1 MLTHNELSRVWF
13 FFVNIYV
20 EISSHNSVWIVS
32 LKCLNVSQGS
42 RHLSVRHFRQIR
54 TYRLKRAVAYEN
66 LPSKQ
71 MRCSCVGARL
81 ALHTIKL
88 EPQRSKMWNGRI
100 NRSQDDALFFVS
112 WEYEFFY
119 SWACYV
125 TSIRRWTFFECI
137 WTYIFIIA
145 ANMSAEPSKT
155 WRIFSLC
162 RCEQ

>member
-1 MLTHNELSRVWF
+1 MATVKERMLTHNELSRVWF

-88 EPQRSKMWNGRI
+88 EPQLSKMWNGRI
-100 NRSQDDALFFVS
+100 NRSQDDAFFQSRGSMNYFIYERVMSLPLGGGHFLSVS
-112 WEYEFFY
+112 EH
-119 SWACYV
+119 
-125 TSIRRWTFFECI
+125 TF
-137 WTYIFIIA
+137 
-145 ANMSAEPSKT
+145 S
-155 WRIFSLC
+155 
-162 RCEQ
+162 